1 MVDMAE
7 SGNAER
13 AAQET
18 LKLLPRLYRWAQTQ
32 TLQADGHDHLSF
44 RQLSAL
50 AVIQEESPTLGE
62 VARRLMVTPAVITGL
77 IDRLVRQ
84 GYVERVNRPGDRRR
98 IYLELTDAGREVA
111 VKAQQRLT
119 QDLAEHLD
127 GLPPQDLDS
136 IDGAMTALNHVFS
149 EMEGT
154 RERQTA

>member
-1 MVDMAE
+1 MVDMTE
-7 SGNAER
+7 SATAER

-32 TLQADGHDHLSF
+32 TLHAEGHEHLSF

-111 VKAQQRLT
+111 VKAQERLT
-119 QDLAEHLD
+119 QDLADHLHD
-127 GLPPQDLDS
+127 LSPRDLDS
-136 IDGAMTALNHVFS
+136 IDGAMIALNHVFS
-149 EMEGT
+149 EMDGA

>member
-1 MVDMAE
+1 MMDSVGTGA
-7 SGNAER
+7 AER
-13 AAQET
+13 ASEET
-18 LKLLPRLYRWAQTQ
+18 LKLLPRLNRWAQTQ
-32 TLQADGHDHLSF
+32 TLHAEGHEHLSF

-111 VKAQQRLT
+111 VQAQQRLT
-119 QDLAEHLD
+119 RDLAEHL
-127 GLPPQDLDS
+127 QDLSPQQVDT
-136 IDGAMTALNHVFS
+136 IEGAMASLNHVFS
-149 EMEGT
+149 EMEGA

>member
-1 MVDMAE
+1 MVDMAG
-7 SGNAER
+7 SGPAER

-18 LKLLPRLYRWAQTQ
+18 LKLLPQLYRWAQTQ
-32 TLQADGHDHLSF
+32 TLHAEGHDHLSF

-111 VKAQQRLT
+111 VKAQERLT
-119 QDLAEHLD
+119 QDLAEHLRD
-127 GLPPQDLDS
+127 LSPQDLNA
-136 IDGAMTALNHVFS
+136 IDEAMMALNHVFS
-149 EMEGT
+149 AAEGM